1 MQRSGRTSIPRAV
14 RMIRQLW
21 PCGPFQ
27 TAGCIRP
34 RTSPGRSP
42 ASTPRM
48 ASNQPYGSRPNSG
61 GSPTGVSP
69 AVIPIAIVARS
80 WPVADGRPIDD
91 LVIRSPAGPTP
102 RLPHLPAHDPQLDA
116 RRAEVPEPY
125 QPAHRSVI
133 PACHTPNGWR
143 RCPFFPACAGRAKR
157 SQNLRKSG
165 LTPSVCSEVADRGHL
180 SPQCLRLAFLI
191 HGDPKWVLRTAAA
204 AHVGR
209 STSSTARLVSVS
221 RLLWSPDTD
230 CTLSQTPDPVLRLAN
245 ATHSSIWRD
254 EARHVAKRDPR
265 QR

>member
-1 MQRSGRTSIPRAV
+1 MILSSVPPPGQLPGCLTLASARSPTRRA
-14 RMIRQLW
+14 
-21 PCGPFQ
+21 
-27 TAGCIRP
+27 A
-34 RTSPGRSP
+34 GRS
-42 ASTPRM
+42 ARTV
-48 ASNQPYGSRPNSG
+48 
-61 GSPTGVSP
+61 PTGS
-69 AVIPIAIVARS
+69 S
-80 WPVADGRPIDD
+80 
-91 LVIRSPAGPTP
+91 
-102 RLPHLPAHDPQLDA
+102 
-116 RRAEVPEPY
+116 
-125 QPAHRSVI
+125 SVI

-143 RCPFFPACAGRAKR
+143 RCPCFPACAGRAKR
-157 SQNLRKSG
+157 LPNLRKSG